1 MMSPMRSIDEQL
13 RAAGFDDEAASSR
26 AAMFDTVV
34 AAHAQMAG
42 VRPAAAWFV
51 PGRIEV
57 FGKHTDYAGGRSLVA
72 AVPRGFAIVA
82 SPREDGRV
90 RALDA
95 RWRERVELDPAEESV
110 RFHGWANYVAVVAR
124 RFARNFPGAALGADL
139 SFSSDLPRAAGVSSS
154 SALVVGVGSAVA
166 DRGRL
171 YERPEWTEAI
181 RTPLDLAGYLGAVEN
196 GLTFG
201 SLAGTS
207 GVGTHGGSEDH
218 TAILT
223 CRAGRV
229 HAYAYVPV
237 RPQGDATMP
246 DDWRFVVMTSGVHA
260 DKAGTAKD
268 RYNRASLATRAL
280 LAVWRG
286 LGADAP
292 TLAAALDSGPGA
304 LETLRAAI
312 GDGRDGFSGDDLR
325 RRLAHFV
332 DEDAR
337 VPRALAAFAA
347 GDRDALGE
355 LSAATQRDAEMMLG
369 NQIPET
375 VRLAAAAR
383 DCGAFASSSFG
394 AGFGGSVWALVPADR
409 AGAFAESWR
418 SAYAGAYPQHH
429 HIESFATR
437 PAPGVTRLDI
447 SV

>member
-1 MMSPMRSIDEQL
+1 MPMMPIDDQL
-13 RAAGFDDEAASSR
+13 HAAGFDDATAESR
-26 AAMFDTVV
+26 AAIFDAVIG
-34 AAHAQMAG
+34 AHAEATG
-42 VRPAAAWFV
+42 ARPATAWFV

-82 SPREDGRV
+82 SPRQDGRV

-95 RWRERVELDPAEESV
+95 RWREHVELNPADDSA

-139 SFSSDLPRAAGVSSS
+139 TFSSDLPRAAGVSSS
-154 SALVVGVGSAVA
+154 SALVVGVGSALA
-166 DRGRL
+166 DRARL
-171 YERPEWTEAI
+171 QTRREWTQAI
-181 RTPLDLAGYLGAVEN
+181 HTPLDLAGYLGAVEN

-237 RPQGDATMP
+237 RPQGEAVMP
-246 DDWRFVVMTSGVHA
+246 DAWRFVVMTSGVHA
-260 DKAGTAKD
+260 DKAGTAKG

-280 LAVWRG
+280 LDVWRATG
-286 LGADAP
+286 GDAP

-304 LETLRAAI
+304 VEALRAAA
-312 GDGRDGFSGDDLR
+312 GAGHGGFSGDDLR
-325 RRLAHFV
+325 TRLDHFV
-332 DEDAR
+332 AEDAR
-337 VPRALAAFAA
+337 VPRALAAFAD
-347 GDRDALGE
+347 GDRDALGD
-355 LSAATQRDAEMMLG
+355 LSAATQRDAEVLLG

-375 VRLAAAAR
+375 VRLAASAR
-383 DCGAFASSSFG
+383 VCGAFASSSFG
-394 AGFGGSVWALVPADR
+394 AGFGGSVWALVPAEG
-409 AGAFAESWR
+409 AAAFAEHWR
-418 SAYAGAYPQHH
+418 AAYSAEYPHHH
-429 HIESFATR
+429 HIESFITR
-437 PAPGVTRLDI
+437 PAPGVIRLDL
-447 SV
+447 SE